1 MATPTAL
8 DPVISPMS
16 KATIQKPDMSRATP
30 EGTPAPAAWGPAGVT
45 GVTTDPAM
53 GDANP
58 GAAGAGTPAGSN
70 PGAASYDPSGVAP
83 VANAPGVLSGAMP
96 ATPTVTPTSI
106 AGSTPTTTAASATGT
121 NWSLDPNKQTVQG
134 QLSGILAANS
144 PLMQQAAARSQ
155 EQQIANGTLNSSMAV
170 GAAQGAVMDKAMSIA
185 TQDANTYAANAKY
198 AADTANST
206 SQFNTGQANQ
216 VGVQNTAEQN
226 QNIRADQTTGL
237 QGQVANQDVAKA
249 KALAGF
255 DSATKLAMQ
264 NTDTAGKLQLSQID
278 SNTKQAIEQMDAQ
291 YKIQMQTSN
300 SMALT
305 YQSMISEMS
314 KVMADQNMD
323 GPSKATAIENL
334 RQMYSD
340 SLAVQS
346 QVSGLKLGSIISP
359 TSFGDVGGGSNSPT
373 PGAPGNAPP
382 PAPAPAPPPSNDNGS
397 TGGT

>member
-1 MATPTAL
+1 MANPPATM
-8 DPVISPMS
+8 DGSGR
-16 KATIQKPDMSRATP
+16 ATIP
-30 EGTPAPAAWGPAGVT
+30 
-45 GVTTDPAM
+45 TTDPALA
-53 GDANP
+53 DASP

-70 PGAASYDPSGVAP
+70 PGAASFDPSGIAP

-121 NWSLDPNKQTVQG
+121 NWNLDPTKQTVQG

-170 GAAQGAVMDKAMSIA
+170 GAAQGAVMDKAMPIA
-185 TQDANTYAANAKY
+185 QQDANTFAANAKY

-305 YQSMISEMS
+305 YQSMIGEMA
-314 KVMADQNMD
+314 KVMSDPNMD
-323 GPSKATAIENL
+323 GPSKSTAIENL

-359 TSFGDVGGGSNSPT
+359 GSFGDVGAGVNAAPGATGGAPAAP
-373 PGAPGNAPP
+373 PGAPTIDPNTGLPTAGF
-382 PAPAPAPPPSNDNGS
+382 SNDNGS
-397 TGGT
+397 TGGA